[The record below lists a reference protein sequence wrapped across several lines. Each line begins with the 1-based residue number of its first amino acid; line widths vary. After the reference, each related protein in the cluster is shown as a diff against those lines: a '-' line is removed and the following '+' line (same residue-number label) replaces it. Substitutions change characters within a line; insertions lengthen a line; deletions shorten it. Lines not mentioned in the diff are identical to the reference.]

1 METIMLFILCGLS
14 ALLLVLVILLLR
26 RPAGAAGHAEDR
38 VARMEKAL
46 SMQLQRSMQDNLAQF
61 SMQRDEIGAQMT
73 RMAQMLSGD
82 VGRMSEAQQNSLRG
96 MGMQLVEMVRQAERS
111 GKADFASVV
120 EWLNSAIEA
129 DIEPLSILSGGR
141 GLVRLMNLHKAK
153 GLEAPV
159 VILAAPFIWD
169 TGLIV
174 SHIDRFGKSGPSG
187 YFAAT
192 RDKGP
197 YSKEIVAQ
205 PPGWEEKVEEEKQY
219 QGAEKQRLLYVAGT
233 RAKQLLI
240 VTEAP
245 ESRAGNAWSGLL
257 QGDVPELSMKGIS
270 TSVKERRKSKI
281 RGTVCA
287 QDMNSLRN
295 KLHVLVEESFAKRSV
310 TEMTTSAGEPPQSA
324 SGAGP
329 KYGSVI
335 HRCLEWMAAGRE
347 PGTHDIERLCEE
359 FELDSK
365 PLERITAELQKVK
378 QSGLWQRAM
387 NASERHAEMPFS
399 VFLERNVFVSGVI
412 DLVFKENGR
421 WYLVDFKT
429 DRIAGEAKAHV
440 DFYSGQLQLYSRAW
454 KKLTGTEMAEAVLFF
469 TDSCTACPV

>member
-1 METIMLFILCGLS
+1 MHGQDYCRRCSELC
-14 ALLLVLVILLLR
+14 
-26 RPAGAAGHAEDR
+26 
-38 VARMEKAL
+38 
-46 SMQLQRSMQDNLAQF
+46 
-61 SMQRDEIGAQMT
+61 
-73 RMAQMLSGD
+73 
-82 VGRMSEAQQNSLRG
+82 
-96 MGMQLVEMVRQAERS
+96 ER
-111 GKADFASVV
+111 
-120 EWLNSAIEA
+120 N
-129 DIEPLSILSGGR
+129 
-141 GLVRLMNLHKAK
+141 H
-153 GLEAPV
+153 
-159 VILAAPFIWD
+159 
-169 TGLIV
+169 
-174 SHIDRFGKSGPSG
+174 
-187 YFAAT
+187 
-192 RDKGP
+192 
-197 YSKEIVAQ
+197 
-205 PPGWEEKVEEEKQY
+205 
-219 QGAEKQRLLYVAGT
+219 
-233 RAKQLLI
+233 
-240 VTEAP
+240 
-245 ESRAGNAWSGLL
+245 
-257 QGDVPELSMKGIS
+257 

-295 KLHVLVEESFAKRSV
+295 KLHVLAEESFAKRSV

-429 DRIAGEAKAHV
+429 DRIAGKPKRMWI
-440 DFYSGQLQLYSRAW
+440 SIQ
-454 KKLTGTEMAEAVLFF
+454 
-469 TDSCTACPV
+469 DSCSFTAEPGRSLRAQRWLKRCCSSLIRAQRVRYNRENHDCTSGRHQD